1 MGNFCNF
8 YLLFS
13 KESELVE
20 QSHRKECDDLKS
32 KLKSANQI
40 NSTYEIRLN
49 KYQDDVECLRKNYH
63 AVKAHE
69 KNLQSTLQHERTFYE
84 NQLKMNQ
91 KQRNDL
97 IAALKKHML
106 LLENLKRQNSC
117 LAQAKCI
124 QMTETEFIKILDWNN
139 TNVK

>member
-1 MGNFCNF
+1 M
-8 YLLFS
+8 
-13 KESELVE
+13 
-20 QSHRKECDDLKS
+20 
-32 KLKSANQI
+32 

-49 KYQDDVECLRKNYH
+49 KYQDDMECLRKNYH
-63 AVKAHE
+63 TIQAHE
-69 KNLQSTLQHERTFYE
+69 KDLQSALQHERTFYE
-84 NQLKMNQ
+84 NQFKINL

-124 QMTETEFIKILDWNN
+124 QITETEFIRILDWNN
-139 TNVK
+139 TNAK